1 MTVSLD
7 HVSSPI
13 TTQNGVS
20 FIDWRGLDATSAPSR
35 HWTNRRAQLR
45 QGDSAAV
52 DIHLVL
58 TAEQTKFLRQNLGL
72 GTAEPI
78 RDRKFEIGVDLA
90 KERA

>member
-1 MTVSLD
+1 
-7 HVSSPI
+7 
-13 TTQNGVS
+13 
-20 FIDWRGLDATSAPSR
+20 
-35 HWTNRRAQLR
+35 
-45 QGDSAAV
+45 V